1 MINIAVVKLRKAMFS
16 SKRMLLLL
24 TKHTYDMKCE
34 LKFYKSHGLLHTV
47 SGLRDFLFKLILNQQ
62 RRQARMIYSIRGK
75 K

>member
-16 SKRMLLLL
+16 SSAHK
-24 TKHTYDMKCE
+24 TYDVKCE
-34 LKFYKSHGLLHTV
+34 LKFYKRHGLLHTV
-47 SGLRDFLFKLILNQQ
+47 SGLRDLLFKLILNQQ

>member
-1 MINIAVVKLRKAMFS
+1 
-16 SKRMLLLL
+16 MLLLL

-34 LKFYKSHGLLHTV
+34 LKFYKRHGLLHTV